1 MKLEESN
8 LNCQIP
14 CLQIIAEGNA
24 KPPPVSL
31 IRRVKLMVRRRL
43 SPNGER
49 AFKNSTNNVT
59 NQIYKLIGRSTKPS
73 TNPTSGTS
81 VKLQTGNW
89 VRVRSMKEIEGT
101 LNHWS
106 QLKGCTFMPEMTEYC
121 GTVQRVLKP
130 MQRFVDERDL
140 RVKKTRGIVLLE
152 GTKCEGTAE
161 FGRCDRSCYYFW
173 REEWLEKIGEED
185 VD

>member
-1 MKLEESN
+1 MNLEDSH

-14 CLQIIAEGNA
+14 CLQFISQGDA
-24 KPPPVSL
+24 KPPPTSL

-59 NQIYKLIGRSTKPS
+59 NRIYQLIGRNTKPS
-73 TNPTSGTS
+73 APLTNDTS
-81 VKLQTGNW
+81 VKLRTGDW
-89 VRVRSMKEIEGT
+89 VRVRSMEEIEGT
-101 LNHWS
+101 LNNWS

-121 GTVQRVLKP
+121 GTNQRVLKP

-152 GTKCEGTAE
+152 GTRCEGTAE

-185 VD
+185 MK